1 MTMRTTF
8 FSRTIIFLALLF
20 GLTACEL
27 SPQQANVQPDQP
39 IVTANDIEDLLSAAQ
54 RSESPIREQKQLQA
68 SQLLM
73 NEQQFE
79 LAQQVIESIDTSYLS
94 NSALAQYYYL
104 QSQLYLHVGNYQ
116 SALNLLENQRLT
128 TIMDSLP
135 IQQQLSLTELKAQV
149 MARLGSHIASAQQ
162 RIYIAPLLPADRQL
176 ENQQGIWRSLMM
188 LDSEELSQYLP
199 TAISQDYLAWL
210 QLALIAKQNQQDLDK
225 QLLQLEL
232 WQQQWPDHPATN
244 QLPGELALIKQL
256 ASERPKHVAL
266 LLPLTGKLAPYG
278 KAIRDGFLS
287 SYFEAKTQGAEVP
300 KLTVFDTATHSDFL
314 ALYNQAVTGG
324 AELIIGPL
332 DKGRLRQLINQP
344 SLPVTTLALNRMDN
358 ATLLPDQLFQF
369 GLSPQDEA
377 RQVAEIARLDQQKT
391 AIVISPSGSWGDN
404 VNRAFTDR
412 WQQLGGDVIAVNSY
426 SGQQDYS
433 PVIKEALLLND
444 SEQRA
449 KRMKSLISEPLEF
462 FPRRREDVDMI
473 FLLARPQQARSIMP
487 LLAFHY
493 AGDIPVY
500 GTSRVY
506 TGITNP
512 QKDRDIEGIRF
523 TDMPWVLNKPG
534 KLRSLID
541 QELNS
546 SQFQSR
552 MVALGIDSF
561 QLYPRLPQLQVLP
574 ESRVF
579 GQTGTL
585 SLNSQQQIERS
596 TLFAEI
602 KRGKARII
610 PVADTTELNRKES
623 DNAFQKTPVFR
634 FN

>member
-1 MTMRTTF
+1 MF
-8 FSRTIIFLALLF
+8 FSKTAIFLVLLL
-20 GLTACEL
+20 GLAACEL
-27 SPQQANVQPDQP
+27 SPQQTSTPIDQP
-39 IVTANDIEDLLSAAQ
+39 IVTANDIEDLLSSAQ
-54 RSESPIREQKQLQA
+54 RSDSPVREQKQLQA

-79 LAQQVIESIDTSYLS
+79 LARQVIESIDTSYLS
-94 NSALAQYYYL
+94 NSPLAQYYYL
-104 QSQLYLHVGNYQ
+104 QSQLYLFSGDYQ

-128 TIMDSLP
+128 TIMDNLP
-135 IQQQLSLTELKAQV
+135 LQQQLSLAELKAQV

-162 RIYIAPLLPADRQL
+162 RIYIAPLLPADRQQ

-199 TAISQDYLAWL
+199 TAISQDYRAWL

-225 QLLQLEL
+225 QLLQLEQ
-232 WQQQWPDHPATN
+232 WQRKWPDHPAN
-244 QLPGELALIKQL
+244 HQLPGELALIKQL

-287 SYFEAKTQGAEVP
+287 SYFEARTQGAEVP
-300 KLTVFDTATHSDFL
+300 KLTLFDTASHSDFL
-314 ALYNQAVTGG
+314 GLYNRAVAGG

-344 SLPVTTLALNRMDN
+344 SLPVTTLALNRTDN
-358 ATLLPDQLFQF
+358 EALLPSQLFQF

-377 RQVAEIARLDQQKT
+377 RQIAEIARLDQQKT
-391 AIVISPSGSWGDN
+391 AIVISPSGNWGDN
-404 VNRAFTDR
+404 VNQAFIDR
-412 WQQLGGDVIAVNSY
+412 WQQLDGEVIAVNSY

-449 KRMKSLISEPLEF
+449 KRMKSLISEQLEF
-462 FPRRREDVDMI
+462 FPRRREDVDII

-500 GTSRVY
+500 GTSRAY
-506 TGITNP
+506 TGVANP

-541 QELNS
+541 QELHSN
-546 SQFQSR
+546 QFQSR

-561 QLYPRLPQLQVLP
+561 QLYPRLPQLQALP

-585 SLNSQQQIERS
+585 SLNSQRQIERS
-596 TLFAEI
+596 TLLAEI
-602 KRGKARII
+602 KHGKARLI
-610 PVADTTELNRKES
+610 PVADATELNRKDSEN
-623 DNAFQKTPVFR
+623 DAFQKTPTFH